1 MNKFFYQKIALNNLK
16 KNSNVYLPFVLTAV
30 GTVAMFYSACFLA
43 YSTNSYYTQIK
54 MFMMLCV
61 FVTAIFSAFF
71 LFYTN
76 NFLVKRRK
84 KEWGLYNILGMEK
97 KHIARISIWENLFVS
112 LFSIIS
118 GLVIGIILSQL
129 FVLVLNKIL
138 NLPPTLDF
146 SITLDGLTIT
156 AILFAV
162 IFTFILIKSVI
173 VVYRAKPI
181 ELLYGSNVGEGE
193 PRSNWFTA
201 IIGIV
206 TLLLGYSAS
215 LIKQDPMQLIG
226 IFFLAALLVI
236 IGTFCL
242 FSAGSIAFLKILKK
256 NKGYYY
262 KTKNFTAISGM
273 IYRMRQNAM
282 GLASICIMSTA
293 VLVMIS
299 TSVSLYVGLDDSMDT
314 RYPFDVILNSDYS
327 ENDEFDNNYIYE
339 NLTTYLDGNNID
351 YGNIKNYTTLF
362 MRASNS
368 NNNYNHTF
376 TAENIMGDTSF
387 MVFLT
392 QQDYASYS
400 GNKMLNLGE
409 NEVAVYSS
417 TVSDTISILG
427 KSYTVKEQFSD
438 DLKLPP
444 YSAYMK
450 NVIYVILPDASY
462 IKDINSQLL
471 LASNG
476 ESYGDLEENI
486 MFDFTSEQLE
496 DISFNYDT
504 FGNNLSNGTIL
515 GEIDGGFNYTI
526 KQQNYDDFMSIY
538 GGLLFLGIFLGF
550 LFLMATVLII
560 YYKQI
565 VEGFED
571 RKRFEIMQKIGM
583 SHSEVKQSVK
593 AQILTVFALP
603 LIVATLHLA
612 VSFPILIQL
621 LAFAFT
627 LPHTQVHIDA

>member
-400 GNKMLNLGE
+400 GNKMLNL
-409 NEVAVYSS
+409 
-417 TVSDTISILG
+417 
-427 KSYTVKEQFSD
+427 
-438 DLKLPP
+438 
-444 YSAYMK
+444 
-450 NVIYVILPDASY
+450 
-462 IKDINSQLL
+462 
-471 LASNG
+471 
-476 ESYGDLEENI
+476 
-486 MFDFTSEQLE
+486 
-496 DISFNYDT
+496 
-504 FGNNLSNGTIL
+504 
-515 GEIDGGFNYTI
+515 
-526 KQQNYDDFMSIY
+526 
-538 GGLLFLGIFLGF
+538 
-550 LFLMATVLII
+550 
-560 YYKQI
+560 
-565 VEGFED
+565 
-571 RKRFEIMQKIGM
+571 
-583 SHSEVKQSVK
+583 
-593 AQILTVFALP
+593 
-603 LIVATLHLA
+603 
-612 VSFPILIQL
+612 
-621 LAFAFT
+621 
-627 LPHTQVHIDA
+627 